1 MFCRVRSGGVLG
13 IDGFLVDVEIDFAS
27 GLPQFNIVGLPDKA
41 ITEAKDRVRSALKNV
56 GFQLPSKRITV
67 NLAPSH
73 LKKQG
78 TLYDLPIAVGI
89 LRLSGVFEVDDDMI
103 FLGELSLDGKV
114 NPVSG
119 VLPIVLSLKQK
130 GFKRFV
136 VPKANAKE
144 GAIVQGAEVYGVES
158 LSQLI
163 AFLRREEEIKAE
175 HVNINE
181 LFSKAFDYEMD
192 LADVKGQYHAKKAL
206 EISAA
211 GMHNLLL
218 VGPPGAGK
226 SMLAKRIITILPPL
240 SLEEALEVS
249 KIYSVAGMLKEPLMV
264 QRPFRSP
271 HYTASEVALIGG
283 GSNPTPGEISLAHR
297 GVLFLDEMVEFSRK
311 TLEALR
317 QPIEDGYVSVSRVG
331 GRVTFPS
338 SFILVGAT
346 NPCPCG
352 NYGNPYKACVCS
364 SAQIR
369 AYQSKLSGPI
379 LDRIDLKVWVEPVEV
394 QELINPRSGESSKE
408 VRERV
413 MKAYQIQRE
422 RFKNSKTKF
431 NGQMTEKEV
440 EKYCP
445 LIPKAKDLLEKAMS
459 RLYLSG
465 RSYTRLLKVS
475 RTIADL
481 EEEEYIK
488 EHHIAQAIQYRIE
501 DKLENV

>member
-1 MFCRVRSGGVLG
+1 MFCRIRSGGVIG
-13 IDGFLVDVEIDFAS
+13 IDGFLVDVEIDFS
-27 GLPQFNIVGLPDKA
+27 PGLPQFNIVGLPDKA
-41 ITEAKDRVRSALKNV
+41 INEAKDRVRSALKNV
-56 GFQLPSKRITV
+56 GFQMPSKRITV

-89 LRLSGVFEVDDDMI
+89 LKLSGVLDVGEETV

-119 VLPIVLSLKQK
+119 VLPIVLSLKEK
-130 GFKRFV
+130 GFRRFV
-136 VPKANAKE
+136 VPKANA
-144 GAIVQGAEVYGVES
+144 I
-158 LSQLI
+158 
-163 AFLRREEEIKAE
+163 
-175 HVNINE
+175 
-181 LFSKAFDYEMD
+181 D
-192 LADVKGQYHAKKAL
+192 LADVKGQYEAKKAL

-218 VGPPGAGK
+218 IGPPGAGK
-226 SMLAKRIITILPPL
+226 SMLAKRIVTILPPL

-249 KIYSVAGMLKEPLMV
+249 KIYSVAGMLREPLMV
-264 QRPFRSP
+264 QRPFRAP

-297 GVLFLDEMVEFSRK
+297 GVLFLDEMVEFNRK

-317 QPIEDGYVSVSRVG
+317 QPIEDGYVSISRVG

-352 NYGNPYKACVCS
+352 NYRNPYKACVCS
-364 SAQIR
+364 PAQIR

-394 QELINPRSGESSKE
+394 QELVNPSPGESSKE

-413 MKAYQIQRE
+413 MRAYQIQRE
-422 RFKNSKTKF
+422 RFKNSRTKF
-431 NGQMTEKEV
+431 NGHMTEKEI

-445 LIPKAKDLLEKAMS
+445 LVPKARELLEKAMDKF
-459 RLYLSG
+459 RLSG
-465 RSYTRLLKVS
+465 RSYARLLKVS

-481 EEEEYIK
+481 EGEEQIK

-501 DKLENV
+501 DKFESM